1 MAKKKKQTLWKRF
14 LQRLS
19 GALLTATGVFLI
31 AGSLALHFYGAA
43 VDVASDVKPLHPMI
57 MQGLSAA
64 RSLYEFWGV
73 LMPLFLIAPVLW
85 GYDLLRL
92 REVAHPVSRF
102 FSWISE

>member
-1 MAKKKKQTLWKRF
+1 MAKKKKQTLWNRV

-19 GALLTATGVFLI
+19 GVLLSASGVFLI

-64 RSLYEFWGV
+64 RSHN
-73 LMPLFLIAPVLW
+73 
-85 GYDLLRL
+85 DL
-92 REVAHPVSRF
+92 
-102 FSWISE
+102 